1 MVLVG
6 YFIFN
11 DTRMP
16 ALDALG
22 GDPCSL
28 LNKAEYPTLWL
39 TITTPIGDN
48 IATGG
53 TPIAFSNAINGDLS
67 KNVLATLSPS
77 SPFTLIQF
85 LSGGTVAKQTT
96 LPYTTLGNII
106 LQSGTTKKTI
116 VDSYFVTTATGA
128 YTYSTNLNK
137 KLSPANL
144 WSPSDATN
152 GVISTTPSSVLGKL
166 INDGFLISQ
175 VQLFRPS
182 DFDPST
188 PPAPGGESLVYLYK
202 IAQGGTLN
210 LTSTQIN
217 RKATLEAKNLRFF
230 AAWLVEY
237 CFYRTRYEVLL
248 SKYFSVYSQQ
258 SSDGTTPYTP
268 PDETIKSAIFNGSGA
283 AENQYSGSSVSQ
295 PDYLK
300 GLAYQM
306 ACLNTR
312 MTDMRLLLGK
322 ISEYYNAVY
331 LEIQNTINDDSI
343 IGSNTDL
350 TNKIN
355 ALNDSALKAQKYLSE
370 RDFHQGVMEYNAE
383 KNRYS
388 NILLGLYAFLNIS
401 AIAIVINI
409 LQ

>member
-1 MVLVG
+1 
-6 YFIFN
+6 
-11 DTRMP
+11 MP

-28 LNKAEYPTLWL
+28 LNRTEYPTLW
-39 TITTPIGDN
+39 IPISAPIDNN
-48 IATGG
+48 IATAGNPK
-53 TPIAFSNAINGDLS
+53 TFLS
-67 KNVLATLSPS
+67 AVTGLNMSKKILATSNPS

-85 LSGGTVAKQTT
+85 LSGGTVAKQTN
-96 LPYTTLGNII
+96 LPYTNLENII
-106 LQSGTTKKTI
+106 LQSGSTKKTI
-116 VDSYFVTTATGA
+116 VDSYFMGTASGA
-128 YTYSTNLNK
+128 YTYSTNSK
-137 KLSPANL
+137 KLLSSTNL
-144 WSPSDATN
+144 WNSGDSVD
-152 GVISTTPSSVLGKL
+152 GVIRNPSSVLGKI
-166 INDGFLISQ
+166 INDGFLLSQ
-175 VQLFRPS
+175 AELFRPN
-182 DFDPST
+182 DFNPSS
-188 PPAPGGESLVYLYK
+188 PPVPGGESLVYLYK
-202 IAQGGTLN
+202 IAQSGTLN
-210 LTSTQIN
+210 LTNSQIN

-230 AAWLVEY
+230 AAWLAEY

-248 SKYFSVYSQQ
+248 SKYFTVYSQQ
-258 SSDGTTPYTP
+258 SSSGPSPYTP
-268 PDETIKSAIFNGSGA
+268 PSASTISALFNGSGTG
-283 AENQYSGSSVSQ
+283 ENQYSGSSVSQ

-331 LEIQNTINDDSI
+331 LTIQNTINDDTI

-355 ALNDSALKAQKYLSE
+355 ALNDSAIKAQKYLSE
-370 RDFHQGVMEYNAE
+370 RDFHKGVMEYNAE

-388 NILLGLYAFLNIS
+388 NILLGVYAFLNIS

>member
-1 MVLVG
+1 
-6 YFIFN
+6 
-11 DTRMP
+11 MP

-28 LNKAEYPTLWL
+28 LNKTDYPNLWL
-39 TITTPIGDN
+39 NTGADINTN

-53 TPIAFSNAINGDLS
+53 NPTTFLSAISASTLDLS
-67 KNVLATLSPS
+67 KDILASGKKNPS

-85 LSGGTVAKQTT
+85 LSGGTVARQTT
-96 LPYTTLGNII
+96 LPYTSLGNII
-106 LQSGTTKKTI
+106 LKRTDSTNEKLTI
-116 VDSYFVTTATGA
+116 VDSYFASTATGA
-128 YTYSTNLNK
+128 YTYSTNSNK
-137 KLSPANL
+137 KLSPINL
-144 WSPSDATN
+144 WNPSDALAN
-152 GVISTTPSSVLGKL
+152 GVISTSPVSVLGKL
-166 INDGFLISQ
+166 INHGFLLSK
-175 VQLFRPS
+175 VELFRPS
-182 DFDPST
+182 DFNPDT
-188 PPAPGGESLVYLYK
+188 PPPPGGESLIYLYK
-202 IAQGGTLN
+202 IAQSGTLN

-217 RKATLEAKNLRFF
+217 RKGTLEARNLRFF
-230 AAWLVEY
+230 AAWLAEY
-237 CFYRTRYEVLL
+237 CYYRTRYEVLL
-248 SKYFSVYSQQ
+248 RKYFTIYSQQ
-258 SSDGTTPYTP
+258 SIGGTDTYAP
-268 PDETIKSAIFNGSGA
+268 PSVSSAIVTSIFNGSGTA
-283 AENQYSGSSVSQ
+283 DNKYSATPISQ
-295 PDYLK
+295 QDYLK
-300 GLAYQM
+300 ALAYQM

-331 LEIQNTINDDSI
+331 LEIQNTINSETT

-355 ALNDSALKAQKYLSE
+355 ALNDSAIKAQKYLSE

>member
-1 MVLVG
+1 
-6 YFIFN
+6 
-11 DTRMP
+11 MP

-28 LNKAEYPTLWL
+28 LNRTEYPTLW
-39 TITTPIGDN
+39 IPMSAPIDNN
-48 IATGG
+48 IATAGNPK
-53 TPIAFSNAINGDLS
+53 TFLS
-67 KNVLATLSPS
+67 AVTGLNMSKKILATSNPS

-85 LSGGTVAKQTT
+85 LSGGTVAKQTN
-96 LPYTTLGNII
+96 LPYTNLENII
-106 LQSGTTKKTI
+106 LQSGSTKKTI
-116 VDSYFVTTATGA
+116 VDSYFMGTASGA
-128 YTYSTNLNK
+128 YTYSTNSK
-137 KLSPANL
+137 KLLSSTNL
-144 WSPSDATN
+144 WNSGDSVD
-152 GVISTTPSSVLGKL
+152 GVIRNPSSVLGKI
-166 INDGFLISQ
+166 INDGFLLSQ
-175 VQLFRPS
+175 AELFRPN
-182 DFDPST
+182 DFNPSS
-188 PPAPGGESLVYLYK
+188 PPVPGGESLVYLYK
-202 IAQGGTLN
+202 IAQSGTLN
-210 LTSTQIN
+210 LTNSQIN

-230 AAWLVEY
+230 AAWLAEY

-248 SKYFSVYSQQ
+248 SKYFTVYSQQ
-258 SSDGTTPYTP
+258 SSSGPSPYTP
-268 PDETIKSAIFNGSGA
+268 PSASTISALFNGSGTG
-283 AENQYSGSSVSQ
+283 ENQYSGSSVSQ

-331 LEIQNTINDDSI
+331 LTIQNTINDDTI

-355 ALNDSALKAQKYLSE
+355 ALNDSAIKAQKYLSE
-370 RDFHQGVMEYNAE
+370 RDFHKGVMEYNAE

-388 NILLGLYAFLNIS
+388 NILLGVYAFLNIS

>member
-1 MVLVG
+1 MGLVG

-28 LNKAEYPTLWL
+28 LNKADYPTLWL
-39 TITTPIGDN
+39 PITSGIDAN

-53 TPIAFSNAINGDLS
+53 KTKTFLSALESNLT

-116 VDSYFVTTATGA
+116 VDSYFVGTASGE
-128 YTYSTNLNK
+128 YTYSTNSSK
-137 KLSPANL
+137 KLLPSNL
-144 WSPSDATN
+144 WSPSDATD

-166 INDGFLISQ
+166 IKDGFLLSQ
-175 VQLFRPS
+175 VELFRPS
-182 DFDPST
+182 DFNPST

-202 IAQGGTLN
+202 IAQSGTLN

-217 RKATLEAKNLRFF
+217 HKATLEARNLRFF
-230 AAWLVEY
+230 GAWLAEY

-258 SSDGTTPYTP
+258 SIGGTNTYTP
-268 PDETIKSAIFNGSGA
+268 PDASTISALFNGSGT
-283 AENQYSGSSVSQ
+283 AENQYSGTSVSQ

-331 LEIQNTINDDSI
+331 LTIQNTINDDTI

-355 ALNDSALKAQKYLSE
+355 ALNDSAIKAQKYLSE